1 MSILSNSR
9 SDNIISR
16 EKSRNQHL
24 LERSLQK
31 TALSFGKGWDLELM
45 ETIIDN
51 YEVDFRDQS
60 DQTLG
65 KIETALREILGK
77 AADLFI
83 DRFYSELRKAGYA
96 SLL

>member
-1 MSILSNSR
+1 MPILSSSSSENK
-9 SDNIISR
+9 ISR
-16 EKSRNQHL
+16 ANPHL

-31 TALSFGKGWDLELM
+31 TALSLGNGWDLELM

-51 YEVDFRDQS
+51 YEVDFRNQS
-60 DQTLG
+60 DQTLS
-65 KIETALREILGK
+65 KIETALREILGR

-83 DRFYSELRKAGYA
+83 DRFYLDLRKTGYF